1 MSYRETVRYLYGLQ
15 QYGIKFGLDNITRL
29 LSELNNPHKSF
40 LTVHVAGTNGKGSTS
55 AMIASILQ
63 CAGLRVG
70 LFTSPHLVSFT
81 ERVRINGLQITEA
94 EVVHLAAEIKDIA
107 SRIDRFSPT
116 FFEVVTAMAL
126 LYFGR
131 QGIDA
136 AVMEVGMGGRLDAT
150 NVIVPEVS
158 VITNI
163 SCDHKEFLGE
173 TLGEVAYEKAGIIKE
188 GVPVVSSQQEPEAER
203 VLEKRAE
210 ELHAGLYQYGKDF
223 ASVLKREDRSG
234 ICFDYRSNSLVIPD
248 VVLPLAG
255 EHQMQNASVSI
266 RAAEIALRNAHV
278 SRDSGADFIREGL
291 KCVSWPGRLE
301 FIREDPPIVIDG
313 AHNPAAAVALSHAL
327 KNLFLMEYEK
337 IIVIL
342 GIMADKDIAGI
353 MRPLLPLASEV
364 ILTSPSY
371 RRAASPEELAG
382 VAASLGFGNAQ
393 KSYSLREAL
402 ETAIR
407 SASSGQL
414 PGRALQGPGHSSISG
429 RSSSL
434 ILITGSFYTIG
445 EAKELL
451 GQKGVLARLRE

>member
-15 QYGIKFGLDNITRL
+15 QHGIKFGLDNITRL

-40 LTVHVAGTNGKGSTS
+40 LSVHVAGTNGKGSKS
-55 AMIASILQ
+55 VMIASILQ
-63 CAGLRVG
+63 CAGLKVG

-81 ERVRINGLQITEA
+81 ERIRINGLQITEG
-94 EVVHLAAEIKDIA
+94 EVVQLAGEIKDIA

-131 QGIDA
+131 QEIEA
-136 AVMEVGMGGRLDAT
+136 AVIEVGMGGRLDAT

-173 TLGEVAYEKAGIIKE
+173 TPGEIAYEKAGIVKE
-188 GVPVVSSQQEPEAER
+188 GVPVVSSRQEPETER
-203 VLEKRAE
+203 VLMKRAE
-210 ELHAGLYQYGKDF
+210 DQHTGLYQYGKDF
-223 ASVLKREDRSG
+223 TSVLTREDRSG
-234 ICFDYRSNSLVIPD
+234 IRFDYRSNSLAIPD

-255 EHQMQNASVSI
+255 EHQMENASVSI

-278 SRDSGADFIREGL
+278 NRNSIADFIREGL
-291 KCVSWPGRLE
+291 KCVRWPGRLE

-327 KNLFLMEYEK
+327 KNLFLPEYEK
-337 IIVIL
+337 IIMVL

-353 MRPLLPLASEV
+353 MRPLLPLASEI
-364 ILTSPSY
+364 ILASPSY

-382 VAASLGFGNAQ
+382 IAASLGFPNTQTA
-393 KSYSLREAL
+393 SSLREAL

-407 SASSGQL
+407 IASFRKV
-414 PGRALQGPGHSSISG
+414 PGRPGSSPVAGGPSSM
-429 RSSSL
+429 
-434 ILITGSFYTIG
+434 ILVTGSFYTIG

-451 GQKGVLARLRE
+451 GQKGVLTRLRE